1 MAIKRYQTPD
11 EIIKGIVATDF
22 DLSQFEQ
29 IDDSEFPS
37 PPNFYENITG
47 RDFANATLL
56 QWQIE
61 AGMNLFSDYCPQC
74 TNPEYLTPDHY
85 IKELFD
91 EPIPNILDNIEM
103 LQHGVCPKCKKNRL
117 ELFSVGEFT
126 NSKPSLK
133 SEFVGNCGQRSGKSK
148 FVVSACYH
156 QLKRWLKLPDPLGYY
171 GLPRMEAVLGT
182 FSAMSAEQAEENLW
196 LPFKGLFDNSPWFAK
211 YNKFLKEKEKTLSTR
226 LCDVKDTFIY
236 YHHKRILCSFTGS
249 EARKKRGRTRLWG
262 VMDEIAHMNSD
273 AVTSGA
279 KKKIMDADGNYTAL
293 SNSLETIKNKAI
305 KKFEHNSYDTPL
317 SIMYNASSPFHV
329 QDKIMRLTKTGPD
342 NPWFVVIHRATWE
355 LNPDYTEKALRSSKG
370 GVSEVEFMRDWG
382 AIPPYSDSPFI
393 GEPRTMER
401 LCATYPPVM
410 EAAKEL
416 YKDPLG
422 DTFFYLK
429 GKPLRTDKITPRLL
443 ALDNGHS
450 QNAFAA
456 VLFRYDS
463 AGKKPI
469 VDFAVSVA
477 PDPVSKT
484 NIHFPAMFENF
495 ILPILKS
502 FRIMHVFYD
511 RWQSLE
517 QIQKLRDLKI
527 NAQAHQM
534 SFDKDLLPFRQQLLS
549 GNCVL
554 PACEIPVEK
563 IKESNNPL
571 VDLQDKPISTL
582 IWQTL
587 TVRQVGKKLLKPL
600 EGDDDLFRAFALGCS
615 RFLVEEVQKSYFTL
629 GGVRHA
635 MNRGPVGTYIS
646 NRSRSGN
653 ANSSGTLP
661 TNVGMFK
668 SVKPRR

>member
-1 MAIKRYQTPD
+1 MALKRYQTPD

-61 AGMNLFSDYCPQC
+61 AGMHLFSDYCPQC
-74 TNPEYLTPDHY
+74 SNPEYLT
-85 IKELFD
+85 ELFD
-91 EPIPNILDNIEM
+91 EPIPEILDNVQM

-126 NSKPSLK
+126 NSRPSLK

-182 FSAMSAEQAEENLW
+182 FAAMSAEQAEENLW

-226 LCDVKDTFIY
+226 LCDIKDTFIY

-293 SNSLETIKNKAI
+293 SNSLETIKNKAV
-305 KKFEHNSYDTPL
+305 KKFEQGNYDTPF

-355 LNPDYTEKALRSSKG
+355 LNPDYTEKGLRSSKG

-393 GEPRTMER
+393 GEPRTLER

-410 EAAKEL
+410 GATKEL

-422 DTFFYLK
+422 DTFFFLR

-456 VLFRYDS
+456 VLFHYDS

-495 ILPILKS
+495 IMPIIKS

-517 QIQKLRDLKI
+517 QIQKLRDLKV

-571 VDLQDKPISTL
+571 VDLQDKPVSTL

-615 RFLVEEVQKSYFTL
+615 RFLDEQIQKSYFTL

-635 MNRGPVGTYIS
+635 IDRGPVGTYIS
-646 NRSRSGN
+646 NRSRSGSGN
-653 ANSSGTLP
+653 IGGTLM
-661 TNVGMFK
+661 TNVGTFK